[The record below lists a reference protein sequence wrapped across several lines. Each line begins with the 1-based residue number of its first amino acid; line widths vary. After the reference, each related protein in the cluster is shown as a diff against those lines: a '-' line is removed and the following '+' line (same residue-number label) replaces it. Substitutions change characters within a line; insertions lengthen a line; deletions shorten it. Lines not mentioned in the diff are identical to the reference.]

1 MKNFGFSVFDITNL
15 EGAIRVSLGGVWV
28 EQTGLKNG
36 RSFLAV
42 EVAKDSII
50 VDALFMRWFFDR

>member
-1 MKNFGFSVFDITNL
+1 MKNFGISVFDITNL

-50 VDALFMRWFFDR
+50 VDALFMRWIFNR